1 MVKVQSFIRKN
12 TAASN
17 DYEQAYNI
25 IKDIKAGET
34 ISATADN
41 IKAFRKYVC
50 DLAMKNNKQIATRL
64 QPDKSL
70 NITCLTHIK

>member
-1 MVKVQSFIRKN
+1 MIKISSFVRKQPG
-12 TAASN
+12 AST

-25 IKDIKAGET
+25 INAIKAGET
-34 ISATADN
+34 INANAEN

-64 QPDKSL
+64 QHDKSI
-70 NITCLTHIK
+70 NITCLTTH